1 MPGPCKYLKSY
12 SFEVCTIMNTMK
24 TLVMMAVALASS
36 FGAIAQQK
44 VHAGVSLGADATMF
58 SLGAEREFNVF
69 SDKFHINPGVRLSI
83 FSGND
88 LDYITAPAKYTKNDD
103 QVDTL
108 SFATPQS
115 AFANLYVR
123 LGYDITEKL
132 SISFD
137 IDVIGVSSG
146 SEQTDLSFKE
156 GEALQNKTPVYSM
169 PFAIVANPTTL
180 NLLLVGD
187 NDIGSLNSTLN
198 LTYNVTQRLGID
210 LGVGLVFTEY
220 TINDKIGYD
229 GNDRFRNKSMM
240 GYVGVSYLLGD
251 K

>member
-1 MPGPCKYLKSY
+1 
-12 SFEVCTIMNTMK
+12 MK

-36 FGAIAQQK
+36 FGAIAQYR
-44 VHAGVSLGADATMF
+44 VNAGASFGADATMF
-58 SLGAEREFNVF
+58 SLGVEREFNVF

-137 IDVIGVSSG
+137 IDVAGVSFG
-146 SEQTDLSFKE
+146 SEQSYSDFRQ
-156 GEALQNKTPVYSM
+156 GEALSSGPQNALGHNKKGS
-169 PFAIVANPTTL
+169 PTTL
-180 NLLLVGD
+180 NVLLVGD
-187 NDIGSLNSTLN
+187 NDLGSLNSTLS
-198 LTYNVTQRLGID
+198 LSYDITKRLGVD
-210 LGVGLVFTEY
+210 LGAGLVFTEY
-220 TINDKIGYD
+220 TIATGRGYD
-229 GNDRFRNKSMM
+229 GNDRFRNKNMM
-240 GYVGVSYLLGD
+240 GYIGVSYLLGG